1 MATDGTGMDVP
12 PSTAAVPVLPSD
24 VVDAVQRERA
34 GTGRPYL
41 DQRPP
46 WVDRFVWNSLF
57 KLVAVGLLTAALL
70 TLAWQTQT
78 LLRLLGV
85 SLFFALAMVPGVD
98 NLTRRRGWKRGSAVG
113 VIYLAVIAFVVFM
126 IVVLIPAIEEF
137 ANQIQV
143 KGPAWADQLNNFTQE
158 RFGRQIIAEGGAA
171 ADQVQAGILN
181 WAQDNFLGAAA
192 SGLGFV
198 FNLATVA
205 MFTFYLAADYPRIQ
219 RALMSRMSPDRQRV
233 FGWVSDT
240 SVAQTGGYFY
250 SRMLLVI
257 INGSLAFIVMLLIGL
272 PLALTI
278 PLAIF
283 MGFVSEF
290 IPAIGTYIGAAIP
303 LLVVL
308 AVQGVVPALILL
320 GWVLV
325 YQQLENYY
333 LSPKLSA
340 HTMEVNGAVAF
351 GAALAGGAIAGPMGA
366 FMALPMAALI
376 TAIIKNTGRTYE
388 VVYDLKYDSHRAGA
402 EAVTGT
408 ATATDG

>member
-1 MATDGTGMDVP
+1 MATDGTGMDAP
-12 PSTAAVPVLPSD
+12 GSAAAAPELPSD

-34 GTGRPYL
+34 GTGRPER
-41 DQRPP
+41 DQRPQ
-46 WVDRFVWNSLF
+46 WVDRFVWTSLL
-57 KLVAVGLLTAALL
+57 KLVAVVLLTALL
-70 TLAWQTQT
+70 LLLAWRTQT
-78 LLRLLGV
+78 LLRMLGV

-98 NLTRRRGWKRGSAVG
+98 NLHRRGWKRGTAVG
-113 VIYLAVIAFVVFM
+113 VIYLAVIVFVVFM

-143 KGPAWADQLNNFTQE
+143 KGPAWADQLNSFTQD
-158 RFGRQIIAEGGAA
+158 RFGTQIIAEGENVAE
-171 ADQVQAGILN
+171 DVQSGLLT
-181 WAQDNFLGAAA
+181 WVQSNFLGAAA

-198 FNLATVA
+198 FNIATVA
-205 MFTFYLAADYPRIQ
+205 MFTFYFAADYPRIQ

-257 INGSLAFIVMLLIGL
+257 INGSTAFIVMLLIGL

-388 VVYDLKYDSHRAGA
+388 VVYDLKYDSRRAEPA
-402 EAVTGT
+402 T